1 MDYHSQTSALMV
13 GDPEVGLV
21 MYMGSRKN
29 ITELLFAREEV
40 KMDIGWAFAWRERNK
55 TCGISSTKYS

>member
-29 ITELLFAREEV
+29 ITELLFAREEI
-40 KMDIGWAFAWRERNK
+40 KMGGQLLGLCLERTQQNMRYFK
-55 TCGISSTKYS
+55 H